1 MGKSRTSFLLS
12 AFERAH
18 WPAAEGR
25 AEVAFVGR
33 SNVGK
38 SSCLNTLVGGS
49 SVARVSKTPG
59 RTQSINFFEVPRR
72 GGRLLLADLPGYGYA
87 KVPRSVTNRW
97 DRMVGEYLTERT
109 NLVLVVIL
117 VDLRRDPTELDRKM
131 IQWLEESGRVGL
143 LVFTKAD
150 KIAKSKRLHRR
161 ALLCRGLGVPM
172 EASLLF
178 SSLQKIGREE
188 LWKRIDEAV
197 LGLAEGDQD

>member
-1 MGKSRTSFLLS
+1 M
-12 AFERAH
+12 
-18 WPAAEGR
+18 
-25 AEVAFVGR
+25 
-33 SNVGK
+33 
-38 SSCLNTLVGGS
+38 
-49 SVARVSKTPG
+49 
-59 RTQSINFFEVPRR
+59 
-72 GGRLLLADLPGYGYA
+72 LADLPGYGYA

-97 DRMVGEYLTERT
+97 DQMVGEYLTERT

-197 LGLAEGDQD
+197 LGLAEGEQD

>member
-1 MGKSRTSFLLS
+1 
-12 AFERAH
+12 
-18 WPAAEGR
+18 
-25 AEVAFVGR
+25 
-33 SNVGK
+33 
-38 SSCLNTLVGGS
+38 
-49 SVARVSKTPG
+49 
-59 RTQSINFFEVPRR
+59 
-72 GGRLLLADLPGYGYA
+72 
-87 KVPRSVTNRW
+87 
-97 DRMVGEYLTERT
+97 MVGEYLTERT

>member
-1 MGKSRTSFLLS
+1 M
-12 AFERAH
+12 
-18 WPAAEGR
+18 
-25 AEVAFVGR
+25 
-33 SNVGK
+33 
-38 SSCLNTLVGGS
+38 
-49 SVARVSKTPG
+49 
-59 RTQSINFFEVPRR
+59 
-72 GGRLLLADLPGYGYA
+72 LADLPGYGYA